1 MLNRLKEVFKSLN
14 ENNVRYLIIGEIAA
28 VLYGVPRM
36 TFDLDILIE
45 PATDNAQRLL
55 NSLRN
60 AGLGTAQLITP
71 EQLIKNE
78 ITVFNDFVRID
89 VQTRTP
95 GIDFSTAWSRRKEF
109 SYEAQRLPVI
119 CLEDL
124 IINKKASGREIDLQD
139 VKLLEKI
146 KAISQLEF

>member
-1 MLNRLKEVFKSLN
+1 
-14 ENNVRYLIIGEIAA
+14 
-28 VLYGVPRM
+28 M

-45 PATDNAQRLL
+45 PTTDNAQRLL

-109 SYEAQRLPVI
+109 SYEAQQLPVI

-146 KAISQLEF
+146 KAISQPEF